1 MLSLVPVSRVLKPGC
16 SHLKHCRQELL
27 PCSTTY
33 CLCVSDSHSSVE
45 LPLDVRL
52 LPEGCRMKWERW
64 E

>member
-33 CLCVSDSHSSVE
+33 CLCVLDSSSLGRRAPLWSSPWMSDFY
-45 LPLDVRL
+45 LR
-52 LPEGCRMKWERW
+52 GAG
-64 E
+64 